1 MKETKGNLSVSES
14 KNKKLIAVILFG
26 EGKKIPVPKEY
37 RISKEFDGKECVF
50 HREGGKIVKI
60 EEHPVSPLSSS
71 GAHYI
76 VYHIEYQINSALL
89 GANKGKGWV
98 EPGKGPKY
106 LLQISEFRY
115 SPKFKVGDS
124 VQLTGWIEKI
134 KLNKVASPNGETADA
149 NSP

>member
-1 MKETKGNLSVSES
+1 MLFLPALFSGCGTNSENEWDEIRSTAEITSEETERKAYLLF
-14 KNKKLIAVILFG
+14 KNSYEL
-26 EGKKIPVPKEY
+26 
-37 RISKEFDGKECVF
+37 DGKV
-50 HREGGKIVKI
+50 VKI

-76 VYHIEYQINSALL
+76 IYHIEYQMNSALL
-89 GANKGKGWV
+89 GTNEGKGWV
-98 EPGKGPKY
+98 KPGKGPKY
-106 LLQISEFRY
+106 LLQITEFRY

-124 VQLTGWIEKI
+124 VQITGWMKKT